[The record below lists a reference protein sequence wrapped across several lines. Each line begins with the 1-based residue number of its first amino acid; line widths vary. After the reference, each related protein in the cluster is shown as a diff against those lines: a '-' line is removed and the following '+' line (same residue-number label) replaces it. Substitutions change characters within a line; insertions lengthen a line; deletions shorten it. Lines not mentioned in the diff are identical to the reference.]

1 MLYAFD
7 SSRNCVVFA
16 YPNICKRT
24 EKNMDSKITTY
35 YTMDSKGLHFY
46 YKVRDALIFGGEGS
60 VGYCTAT
67 VNATKESAC
76 EILAF
81 YAVQS
86 RNVAASLDVD
96 FTQLESISRED
107 YETLNQK
114 D

>member
-1 MLYAFD
+1 
-7 SSRNCVVFA
+7 
-16 YPNICKRT
+16 
-24 EKNMDSKITTY
+24 MDSKITTY
-35 YTMDSKGLHFY
+35 YTMDSKGLNFY

-67 VNATKESAC
+67 VNATKESAF

-81 YAVQS
+81 YAVHS
-86 RNVAASLDVD
+86 GNVAASLDVD

-107 YETLNQK
+107 YEALNQE

>member
-1 MLYAFD
+1 LMIIVPQSKAKV
-7 SSRNCVVFA
+7 NE
-16 YPNICKRT
+16 KE

>member
-1 MLYAFD
+1 
-7 SSRNCVVFA
+7 
-16 YPNICKRT
+16 
-24 EKNMDSKITTY
+24 MDSKITTY

-86 RNVAASLDVD
+86 ANVAASLGVD

-107 YETLNQK
+107 YETLNQE